1 MKKILLIIIL
11 IIPLYVISQE
21 NKENK
26 PSVKEIEQKLEKIQ
40 ETIDRERYISDK
52 SFNSI
57 SNQLSASSNSLSLF
71 GILFGVLAIAIGIYV
86 TYIERKIVA
95 LNEKNI
101 KLLNDTKLVK
111 EEVVEINRLIQQD
124 IEGLYKKIKKEETSH
139 ILDRLIKVPYDIS
152 NLMQDLLSRELD
164 KVDFDKLKIS
174 FHKINP
180 KEKDYVHKYQIL
192 FFQHFA
198 DLALKDENI
207 NPIFTEN
214 IASAVNCSFEN
225 DIMKSTNDIFSYLID
240 DGFVN
245 NKLQI
250 NEYFK
255 GLNRSE
261 FKEYKPLYDLII
273 QKISHRDKLF
283 LLCQLIESK
292 VETQISKT
300 YLGDIIQEKYG
311 KLELTESEKTVIEDL
326 KNLKLQ
332 KEEREEKLR
341 KEEEERVAFLQ
352 KQKEEKEERI
362 RKQKEANDSK
372 NK

>member
-1 MKKILLIIIL
+1 MKKLLFIVIL
-11 IIPLYVISQE
+11 IIPFYLISQE
-21 NKENK
+21 VKENK
-26 PSVKEIEQKLEKIQ
+26 PDVKEIEQKLEKIQ

-52 SFNSI
+52 SFDSI

-71 GILFGVLAIAIGIYV
+71 GILFGVLAIVIGIYV

-101 KLLNDTKLVK
+101 NLLNETRLVK

-174 FHKINP
+174 FQKIDK
-180 KEKDYVHKYQIL
+180 KEKEYVQKYQIL
-192 FFQHFA
+192 FFQHFS

-207 NPIFTEN
+207 NPIFTEH
-214 IASAVNCSFEN
+214 ISTAINCSFEN

-255 GLNRSE
+255 GLNQSE
-261 FKEYKPLYDLII
+261 FKEYRPLYDLII
-273 QKISHRDKLF
+273 QKISQRDKLF

-300 YLGDIIQEKYG
+300 FFGNIIREMYANS
-311 KLELTESEKTVIEDL
+311 ELTESEKIVIEDL

-341 KEEEERVAFLQ
+341 KQQEEREAALK
-352 KQKEEKEERI
+352 KQREEKEERI
-362 RKQKEANDSK
+362 RKQKEAND
-372 NK
+372 

>member
-1 MKKILLIIIL
+1 MKKTLFIIIL
-11 IIPLYVISQE
+11 IFPLFLISQE
-21 NKENK
+21 SKETK
-26 PSVKEIEQKLEKIQ
+26 PNVKEIEQKLNKIE
-40 ETIDRERYISDK
+40 ETIERERYISDK
-52 SFNSI
+52 SFDSI

-95 LNEKNI
+95 INEKNI
-101 KLLNDTKLVK
+101 NLLNETKTVK
-111 EEVVEINRLIQQD
+111 EEVIEINRLIQQD

-139 ILDRLIKVPYDIS
+139 ILDRLIKVPRDIS

-164 KVDFDKLKIS
+164 KGDFDKLKIS
-174 FHKINP
+174 SQKIDP
-180 KEKDYVHKYQIL
+180 KEKEYIEKYQIL
-192 FFQHFA
+192 FFQHFS
-198 DLALKDENI
+198 DLALKDESMNS
-207 NPIFTEN
+207 IFTDY
-214 IASAVNCSFEN
+214 IATAVNCSFEN

-240 DGFVN
+240 SGFVN

-273 QKISHRDKLF
+273 QKISHRDRLF

-292 VETQISKT
+292 YATEISKT
-300 YLGDIIQEKYG
+300 YLGDIIREKY
-311 KLELTESEKTVIEDL
+311 EASDLTESEKTIIEDL

-341 KEEEERVAFLQ
+341 K
-352 KQKEEKEERI
+352 QKEERDEVLRKEKAEKEEKL